1 MQTNSNAKGRILE
14 PPAAV
19 FSSGFLRWQTGDQV
33 IEAET
38 ETHHP
43 QDGST
48 GLLHLLWAAPP
59 GLDCSQ
65 AKVTYFNSPALV
77 EKNIWQPSWGND
89 KNIFCAPPM
98 PMRLVGHDC
107 TGKVK
112 SSAFTILDFRL
123 PYNIEWEWERLLII
137 NCISYCMS
145 IRKHTHWPPLL
156 WLTLICLQ
164 NCLHFM

>member
-19 FSSGFLRWQTGDQV
+19 FCSGFSRWQTGDRV
-33 IEAET
+33 IEATQT
-38 ETHHP
+38 ETNHP

-48 GLLHLLWAAPP
+48 GLLHLMWAAPP

-89 KNIFCAPPM
+89 KNIFCAAHM

-112 SSAFTILDFRL
+112 SSAFTFSEPLRHLKYKKRHQTTNSMHGTRILFDFRSR
-123 PYNIEWEWERLLII
+123 WMMFFAWR
-137 NCISYCMS
+137 
-145 IRKHTHWPPLL
+145 
-156 WLTLICLQ
+156 
-164 NCLHFM
+164 